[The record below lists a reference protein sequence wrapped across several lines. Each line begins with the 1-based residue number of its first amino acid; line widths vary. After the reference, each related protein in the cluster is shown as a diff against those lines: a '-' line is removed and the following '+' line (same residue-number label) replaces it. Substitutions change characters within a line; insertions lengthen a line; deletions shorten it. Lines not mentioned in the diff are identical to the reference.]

1 MPKPITDTL
10 RLLQG
15 GIFLDQCSELFA
27 SIIRGVEDTGK
38 AGKLTI
44 TLDVKK
50 VNAAVS
56 VLAKVTDKTPEKA
69 PDADLFY
76 ATVEGNLSLD
86 NPNQRKLDL
95 RPVETAPQAVRHLD
109 APATVVRQ
117 VTDPETGEIRTA

>member
-1 MPKPITDTL
+1 MAKPITDTL
-10 RLLQG
+10 RLLHG
-15 GIFLDQCSELFA
+15 GAFLEQCSELMA
-27 SIIRGVEDTGK
+27 GVVRSVEDTGK

-44 TLDVKK
+44 ALDVKK
-50 VNAAVS
+50 VGAAVS

-95 RPVETAPQAVRHLD
+95 RPVAEAPRELRNVDQ
-109 APATVVRQ
+109 T
-117 VTDPETGEIRTA
+117 TGEIRQA

>member
-1 MPKPITDTL
+1 MSKPITDTL

-15 GIFLDQCSELFA
+15 GVFLDQCSDLFT
-27 SIIRGVEDTGK
+27 SIVRGVEDTGK
-38 AGKLTI
+38 TGKLTI
-44 TLDVKK
+44 TLEVKK

-76 ATVEGNLSLD
+76 ATVEGNLSVD

-95 RPVETAPQAVRHLD
+95 RIAEPAPKQVRSVD
-109 APATVVRQ
+109 AEA
-117 VTDPETGEIRTA
+117 GEIRQA

>member
-1 MPKPITDTL
+1 MPRPITDTL
-10 RLLQG
+10 RLLHG
-15 GIFLDQCSELFA
+15 GLFLDECSDMLA
-27 SIIRGVEDTGK
+27 GVVRSVEDTGK

-50 VNAAVS
+50 VGAAIS
-56 VLAKVTDKTPEKA
+56 VTAKATDKVPEKA

-95 RPVETAPQAVRHLD
+95 RMADTKQAEVRSI
-109 APATVVRQ
+109 
-117 VTDPETGEIRTA
+117 DPITGEIKTA

>member
-15 GIFLDQCSELFA
+15 GTFIDQCSDLLA
-27 SIIRGVEDTGK
+27 GIVRGVEDTGK

-44 TLDVKK
+44 TMEVKK
-50 VNAAVS
+50 VGAAVS
-56 VLAKVTDKTPEKA
+56 VLAKVSDKTPETP

-76 ATVEGNLSLD
+76 ATVEGNLSLE

-95 RPVETAPQAVRHLD
+95 RVAEVKRE
-109 APATVVRQ
+109 PAREI
-117 VTDPETGEIRTA
+117 DPTTGEIRMPAAG